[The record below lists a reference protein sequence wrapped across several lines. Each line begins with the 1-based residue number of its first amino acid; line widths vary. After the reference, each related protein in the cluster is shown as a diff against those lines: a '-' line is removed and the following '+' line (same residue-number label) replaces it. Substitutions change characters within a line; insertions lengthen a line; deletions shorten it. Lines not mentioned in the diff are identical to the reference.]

1 MSQALNADII
11 ILRKEVIYMGLINL
25 IDAILEVVLNLYI
38 QLDNIVSTIKNVA
51 FSELTGIP
59 LVIVEVGAVLI
70 SILGIG
76 VTVYKKVR

>member
-1 MSQALNADII
+1 
-11 ILRKEVIYMGLINL
+11 MGLINL